1 MDFFAKYIGFLFFFI
16 YIGNIAQP
24 INQHTCDK
32 LIEEGIDLMFEK
44 KHVQSL
50 ELLIEATSLAE
61 ENGWPK
67 QKFRALLNSGSNY
80 YLMSDFGEALDY
92 YLRAYEIAIAELETK
107 DELTVLNNI
116 GVLYFQESNLLK
128 AKEYFGK
135 AYSLSFD
142 QENNSKHGYYAINL
156 ALVSNKLQQAEVA
169 SKYIQEALPLV
180 KDQPEIEIMAKMA
193 KAENL
198 FIRHKYSEAKEL
210 SLYLLPQLEG
220 DANADNRVFI
230 LLLLSQINQ
239 KERNY
244 NVALQY
250 AARARTVSKAI
261 ENREDVYDALS
272 KSYMSLREYDKA
284 LIYKDSILIARD
296 SIHQIRNNTLY
307 ENNKIKFEL
316 QSYAHELNE
325 SRLLLQKERR
335 FFYSITALATL
346 LLILLIWIFRNYLI
360 RHKQRK
366 KIAELELEQEKTKRL
381 VVEKQMR
388 EQEAIV
394 KLEQERLRNELD
406 LKNRKLASKA
416 LYLSGRNEL
425 IEEIVEA
432 LTANAQVKAQPELL
446 VQIKA
451 LSKHLKKNPQL
462 ESFFSHFEEVNPGFT
477 ARLVKLSPKLTHQDI
492 RFIIYLYMNL
502 GNNEIASLLNI
513 TPQSCRKRKERIA
526 KKLNLP
532 NDASL
537 AAYIADI

>member
-1 MDFFAKYIGFLFFFI
+1 MVFSVRYIVIFFLLISSSSISQTVEQKE
-16 YIGNIAQP
+16 
-24 INQHTCDK
+24 CDA
-32 LIEEGIDLMFEK
+32 LIEKGIELMFSK

-50 ELLIEATSLAE
+50 ELLVKAASIAE
-61 ENGWPK
+61 ENRWPK

-92 YLRAYEIAIAELETK
+92 YLKAYEIAIEELETK

-116 GVLYFQESNLLK
+116 GILYFQESNLAK

-135 AYSLSFD
+135 AYALSLD
-142 QENNSKHGYYAINL
+142 GENNSKRGYYAINL
-156 ALVSNKLQQAEVA
+156 ALVLNKMQQPEEA

-180 KDQPEIEIMAKMA
+180 KEQPEVEIMARMA
-193 KAENL
+193 RAENL
-198 FIRHKYSEAKEL
+198 FIRRKFSEAKEL
-210 SLYLLPQLEG
+210 SRILLPQLKGE
-220 DANADNRVFI
+220 ANADNRVFI
-230 LLLLSQINQ
+230 LLLLSQILQ
-239 KERNY
+239 KEN
-244 NVALQY
+244 NFSAALQY
-250 AARARTVSKAI
+250 AEMARKGTKGI
-261 ENREDVYDALS
+261 EHSEDVYEALS
-272 KSYMSLREYDKA
+272 KAYMSLKDYHLA
-284 LIYKDSILIARD
+284 LRYKDSVLIARD
-296 SIHQIRNNTLY
+296 SLHQIRNNALY

-335 FFYSITALATL
+335 FFYSITAFASL
-346 LLILLIWIFRNYLI
+346 LFLLLIWIFRNYLI

-366 KIAELELEQEKTKRL
+366 KITELELDQEKTKRL

-388 EQEAIV
+388 EQEAVV

-406 LKNRKLASKA
+406 IKNRKLTSKA

-425 IEEIVEA
+425 IEEIVET
-432 LTANAQVKAQPELL
+432 LTANPQIKEQPEML

-477 ARLVKLSPKLTHQDI
+477 SRLLKLNPHLTQQDV

-513 TPQSCRKRKERIA
+513 SPQSCRKRKERIA

-537 AAYIADI
+537 AAYIANI